1 MKSLRSLFASVALAS
16 TAAAAQ
22 MMHPDGT
29 PPPRVDIVALLS
41 LDAARADQVNAIMKA
56 AHERVVAAR
65 QQIGRPTDDTTRN
78 VMHAAMQAIHED
90 TDRQLATVLTPEEI
104 DKLHAAMPGRRP
116 GGGKPA
122 ASGS

>member
-1 MKSLRSLFASVALAS
+1 MKSIRSIFASLALAS

-22 MMHPDGT
+22 MMHPDGA

-56 AHERVVAAR
+56 AHDRVVAAR

-78 VMHAAMQAIHED
+78 VMQAAMQAIRDD
-90 TDRQLATVLTPEEI
+90 TDRQLAAVLTPAEL

-116 GGGKPA
+116 WDAKPA
-122 ASGS
+122 ANGS